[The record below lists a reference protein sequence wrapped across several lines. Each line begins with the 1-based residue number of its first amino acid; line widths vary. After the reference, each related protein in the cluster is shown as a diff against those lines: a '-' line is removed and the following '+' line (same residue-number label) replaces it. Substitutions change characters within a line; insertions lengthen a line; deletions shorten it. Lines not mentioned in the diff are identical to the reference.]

1 MRHMRHNGLLAAS
14 AAALVAGTF
23 AVTHVGEAGHHE
35 LKIGYAG
42 GFTGYLAPYD
52 QPSLKGVQ
60 LAIDQIN
67 ERGGVMGMEI
77 ELIVKD
83 TRSDTAQA
91 ATVAQE
97 LVDEGVAAMI
107 VSCDVDPAVA
117 SGVIAQASE
126 IPAASSCASTPTLPA
141 AVGPYMFSNYTADN
155 LQGAVLAQYAR
166 EQGYGNAYILLS
178 RDTPYTEKLPEYFG
192 EAFSAMG
199 GNVVAVGEYTMGQQD
214 FSAEVTNIKGLDPQP
229 DVIQT
234 SAYEPDFPA
243 FLKQLRAAG
252 IDTPVLGSD
261 GIDSPTTFGLGEV
274 AEGVVFSNAGF
285 ASPGSPL
292 EAFEMAYQEKFGE
305 MNDTVFTA
313 TGYDLMM
320 VIAAAVESA
329 GSTEGSAIRDAWD
342 NLEGVEVATGTIT
355 YKDRNRVPV
364 RVVALN
370 MVSGGERVHAGD
382 YSPDPETIPAP

>member
-1 MRHMRHNGLLAAS
+1 MRHVLNRMVI
-14 AAALVAGTF
+14 AAAFVAGTMGMTGTGL
-23 AVTHVGEAGHHE
+23 ADGHG

-60 LAIDQIN
+60 LAVDEIN
-67 ERGGVMGMEI
+67 AAGGIMGMPV

-97 LVDEGVAAMI
+97 LVDEGVVAMI

-155 LQGAVLAQYAR
+155 IQGAVLAQYAR
-166 EQGYGNAYILLS
+166 EQGYENAYVLLS
-178 RDTPYTEKLPEYFG
+178 RDTPYTEKLPEYFA
-192 EAFSAMG
+192 EAFENAG

-252 IDTPVLGSD
+252 ITTPVLGSD

-285 ASPGSPL
+285 ASPGSAL
-292 EAFEMAYQEKFGE
+292 EAYEMAYEAKYGEK
-305 MNDTVFTA
+305 NDTIFTA

-320 VIAAAVESA
+320 VIAAAIEAA
-329 GSTEGSAIRDAWD
+329 GSTMGSDIRDAWD
-342 NLEGVEVATGTIT
+342 NLENVEVATGSIT
-355 YKDRNRVPV
+355 YKDQNRVPV

-370 MVSGGERVHAGD
+370 MVSNGERAHVGD
-382 YSPDPETIPAP
+382 FSPDPASIPAP

>member
-1 MRHMRHNGLLAAS
+1 LLKATA
-14 AAALVAGTF
+14 AAALLAGSSMMTT
-23 AVTHVGEAGHHE
+23 VNAGQDE
-35 LKIGYAG
+35 LLVGYAG

-60 LAIDQIN
+60 LAIEEIN
-67 ERGGVMGMEI
+67 ASGGVDGMQI
-77 ELIVKD
+77 QLIVKD

-91 ATVAQE
+91 AVAAQE
-97 LVDEGVAAMI
+97 LVDEGVAVMI

-117 SGVIAQASE
+117 SGVIAQVAE

-155 LQGAVLAQYAR
+155 LQGTVLASYAR
-166 EQGYGNAYILLS
+166 EQGYENAYILLS

-192 EAFSAMG
+192 EAFEAMG
-199 GNVVAVGEYTMGQQD
+199 GTVVAVGEYTMGQQD
-214 FSAEVTNIKGLDPQP
+214 FSAEVTKIRALDPAP

-243 FLKQLRAAG
+243 FIKQLRAAG
-252 IDTPVLGSD
+252 ITTQVLGSD
-261 GIDSPTTFGLGEV
+261 GIDSPTTFGLGDV

-292 EAFEMAYQEKFGE
+292 EAYEIAYEAKYGE
-305 MNDTVFTA
+305 PNDTIFTA
-313 TGYDLMM
+313 TGYDLML
-320 VIAAAVESA
+320 VIAAAVEAA
-329 GSTEGSAIRDAWD
+329 GSTDGPAIRDAWD
-342 NLEGVEVATGTIT
+342 NLENVEVATGLIT
-355 YKDRNRVPV
+355 YKDQNRVPV

-370 MVSGGERVHAGD
+370 MVVDGERVHAGD
-382 YSPDPETIPAP
+382 YSPDPSMIPAP

>member
-1 MRHMRHNGLLAAS
+1 MAAVAAGLM
-14 AAALVAGTF
+14 VAGG
-23 AVTHVGEAGHHE
+23 AAQGDSHGIA
-35 LKIGYAG
+35 IGYAG

-52 QPSLKGVQ
+52 QPSLNGVQ
-60 LAIDQIN
+60 LALDQIN
-67 ERGGVMGMEI
+67 AAGGVLGMTV

-91 ATVAQE
+91 SVVAQE
-97 LVDEGVAAMI
+97 LIDDGVVAMI

-117 SGVIAQASE
+117 SGVIAQAAE

-155 LQGAVLAQYAR
+155 LQGAVLAEYAR
-166 EQGYGNAYILLS
+166 GQGYENAYILLS

-192 EAFSAMG
+192 EAFEAMG
-199 GNVVAVGEYTMGQQD
+199 GTVVAVGEYTMGQQD
-214 FSAEVTNIKGLDPQP
+214 FSAEVTNITGLDPSP

-243 FLKQLRAAG
+243 FIKQLRAAG

-261 GIDSPTTFGLGEV
+261 GIDSPTTFSLGDV

-292 EAFEMAYQEKFGE
+292 EAFEMAYEEKYGAP
-305 MNDTVFTA
+305 NDTVFTA

-320 VIAAAVESA
+320 VIAAAINAA
-329 GSTEGSAIRDAWD
+329 GSTDGVAIRDAWD
-342 NLEGVEVATGTIT
+342 NLENVEVATGSIT
-355 YKDRNRVPV
+355 YKDQNRVPV

-370 MVSGGERVHAGD
+370 QVSSGERVHVGD
-382 YSPDPETIPAP
+382 FSPDPSMIPAP